1 MRAGKEIDF
10 AHVDFITYAIDEF
23 YRDVPMLEIASNYVK
38 MFKHD
43 ANSYIG
49 EFEYNGET
57 HKVVVHL
64 DCNICTV
71 DYEPKNPEEFIA
83 IFEGDEMDAI
93 PIIKKI
99 TGVDLDEYISDVTYS
114 NGVVELLDVKGK
126 TLLIGNYKRV
136 LNGDKD

>member
-1 MRAGKEIDF
+1 MRTGKDIDF
-10 AHVDFITYAIDEF
+10 THVDFITYAIDEF
-23 YRDVPMLEIASNYVK
+23 YHDVPMLEVASKYVK
-38 MFKHD
+38 MFKYD
-43 ANSYIG
+43 ENCYMG
-49 EFEYNGET
+49 EFEYDGET
-57 HKVVVHL
+57 HKVVVHV

-83 IFEGDEMDAI
+83 IFEGDEVDAI

-126 TLLIGNYKRV
+126 VFFMGNYKRV
-136 LNGDKD
+136 LNSDKD